1 MLDKRKVAP
10 RLVELMHDLNLTTE
24 SLGKISHLSKGTI
37 SRYMNG
43 KMAPKSTF
51 IEFIATRFGYN
62 PVWLS
67 GSASAPKFFK
77 HSSPSASHTPP
88 HLMEDSTP
96 YGSPSPPDLR
106 DMLKSGTILFD
117 GVNHPISKEDG
128 ELLKNIFLTI
138 AEKNKKK

>member
-67 GSASAPKFFK
+67 GSDSAPKFLKRSF
-77 HSSPSASHTPP
+77 STSHTPP
-88 HLMEDSTP
+88 SFSEDSAP
-96 YGSPSPPDLR
+96 YGAPTDLK
-106 DMLKSGTILFD
+106 DILKSGSILFD
-117 GVNHPISKEDG
+117 GVSHSISKEDG
-128 ELLKNIFLTI
+128 DLLANIFLTI
-138 AEKNKKK
+138 ANKKKEKKE